1 MTERSDDPLS
11 RVPESPRRS
20 VPIWFA
26 FLLPP
31 VMGLLH
37 LQISYPLDHT
47 ACDSGT
53 PAQIHIFSII
63 ALAVDVFAGWLA
75 HREWVR
81 LGSENPGQLP
91 GPAGSRRLMAL
102 LGMIGAGVFALFIL
116 AQWFPN
122 FVLSPCI
129 RT

>member
-1 MTERSDDPLS
+1 VKPRSDNPLD
-11 RVPESPRRS
+11 RVPESPKPS
-20 VPIWFA
+20 VPIWLA

-31 VMGLLH
+31 VMALLH

-47 ACDSGT
+47 ACSTGT
-53 PAQIHIFSII
+53 KLQLHIFSVV
-63 ALAVDVFAGWLA
+63 ALFIDAFAGLLA

-81 LGSENPGQLP
+81 LGSGTPGQLP
-91 GPAGSRRLMAL
+91 GPLGSRRLMAL
-102 LGMIGAGVFALFIL
+102 LGMIGAGIFAIFII

-122 FVLSPCI
+122 FVLDPCV